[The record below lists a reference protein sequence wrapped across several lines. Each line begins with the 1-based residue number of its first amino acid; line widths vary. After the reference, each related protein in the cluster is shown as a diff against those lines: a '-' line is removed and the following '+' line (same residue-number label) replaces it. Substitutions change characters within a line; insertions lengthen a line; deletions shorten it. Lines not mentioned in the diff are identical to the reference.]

1 MEKYQR
7 KKRVS
12 ITIDKNILKELDDL
26 VVDKSQLIQWLI
38 LNHLENNGIKIAEKN
53 NDGWV

>member
-1 MEKYQR
+1 MEKYQK

-12 ITIDKNILKELDDL
+12 ITIDKNILKKLDDL

-38 LNHLENNGIKIAEKN
+38 LNHLENNGIVIDEKN
-53 NDGWV
+53 KNGWV